1 MLDFYLGLLGAL
13 SVRCFLKRTNWTS
26 REAQGEHYENYNLY
40 IFTYQYNLL
49 GRMR

>member
-26 REAQGEHYENYNLY
+26 REAQGEYYENYNPEEFPRYFHLPV
-40 IFTYQYNLL
+40 
-49 GRMR
+49 